1 MQIVKGFELILKK
14 LIIHNMFAYQG
25 KIELDLEPKKDK
37 NIILIGARNGRGK
50 TSLLRIIRILIH
62 GLKDNVEFTLQD
74 EKLRPNDYALGNK
87 QWKGIFHNRFN
98 VDTAS
103 VKGILEFEGKELLI
117 ERNFEKNNRSS
128 FNENIVVTFDSK
140 TELDPQY
147 FLNNIIPKDFAQFF
161 FFDGEKLESIMNT
174 NDLQIKESL
183 EVLLNIK
190 TYEKLIEKIKE
201 SRTKY
206 RKEVQFTKGEK
217 EIERLKIQL
226 EYLKKDTEINEDN
239 IEQVNKEIN
248 EIENSIE
255 NISDETIKLI
265 VDKKVDIQPLQDKRE
280 QIEKELVDLKS
291 YISDKIKNT
300 ELFILMSENLS
311 KSYLDKLEDDTVNY
325 QLDEQ
330 LKLFKRTLNS
340 IVSKVQNNIFD
351 SDIKEIPSEYNLNFD
366 TTEFY
371 QQRIKDESDKAWTD
385 FKKSKQKSIDKQ
397 IIYYNEENKVFLK
410 NVFESKIAI
419 YDRIIKIK
427 SLGKE
432 LRIID
437 ERLEN
442 ETEYASKNNSIIEKR
457 QKEKVRLEEEKS
469 SKIAKKTEIE
479 LFNNEKLRENKKLES
494 EISQL
499 ETKLTLS
506 QPILNAQNLSNEL
519 IDFFEEFKYQ
529 LLNKKVKSL
538 ENEFN
543 RYIVEFAHD
552 EEWIKYLKIDKNF
565 EIKIV
570 DFLERE
576 MPLNSLS
583 AGQRQILA
591 TALIQALGSVSQVKS
606 FICIDTPLARLDKE
620 NRKTIISNYYPNAS
634 KQVIILSSNT
644 EIYPLK
650 EEYAEMKKFIAKE
663 YTIVSNEYKSFFEN
677 GYFQESNR
685 S

>member
-1 MQIVKGFELILKK
+1 LILKK

-62 GLKDNVEFTLQD
+62 GLKENVEFTLQD

-87 QWKGIFHNRFN
+87 RWKGIFHNSFK
-98 VDTAS
+98 VDTSS

-117 ERNFEKNNRSS
+117 ERKFEKNRSS
-128 FNENIVVTFDSK
+128 FDENLIVTFNSK
-140 TELDPQY
+140 KELDPQY

-174 NDLQIKESL
+174 NDLKIKESL

-201 SRTKY
+201 SKSKY
-206 RKEVQFTKGEK
+206 KKQVQFTKGEK

-226 EYLKKDTEINEDN
+226 TGLKKDTEINEDN
-239 IEQVNKEIN
+239 IQQINKEIN
-248 EIENSIE
+248 EIENTVN
-255 NISDETIKLI
+255 NISEQTINLI
-265 VDKKVDIQPLQDKRE
+265 VDKKVDIKPLQDRKE

-291 YISDKIKNT
+291 NISDKVKST
-300 ELFILMSENLS
+300 ELFILMLENLS
-311 KSYLDKLEDDTVNY
+311 KNYLHKLEDDTVNY

-340 IVSKVQNNIFD
+340 IVSKIQNNIFD
-351 SDIKEIPSEYNLNFD
+351 SDIEEIPTEYNLDFD

-371 QQRIKDESDKAWTD
+371 QQRIKDESDKAWID
-385 FKKSKQKSIDKQ
+385 FKQSKQKSIDKQ
-397 IIYYNEENKVFLK
+397 IIYYNEENRVFLK
-410 NVFESKIAI
+410 NVFESRIAI
-419 YDRIIKIK
+419 YDRIIKMK

-432 LRIID
+432 LKIID
-437 ERLEN
+437 EKLEN
-442 ETEYASKNNSIIEKR
+442 ETEYASKNDSIIEKR
-457 QKEKVRLEEEKS
+457 QKEKARLEEEKS
-469 SKIAKKTEIE
+469 LKIEKRTEVK
-479 LFNNEKLRENKKLES
+479 LVNDKKLRENKSLEL
-494 EISQL
+494 EIRLL

-506 QPILNAQNLSNEL
+506 KPVLNAQNLSDEL
-519 IDFFEEFKYQ
+519 ISFFEEFKHQ
-529 LLNKKVKSL
+529 LLNKKVESL

-552 EEWIKYLKIDKNF
+552 EEWIKYVKIDKNF

-644 EIYPLK
+644 EIDPLK

-685 S
+685 K

>member
-1 MQIVKGFELILKK
+1 
-14 LIIHNMFAYQG
+14 MFAYQG

-62 GLKDNVEFTLQD
+62 GLKENVEFTLQD

-87 QWKGIFHNRFN
+87 RWKGIFHNSFK
-98 VDTAS
+98 VDTSS

-117 ERNFEKNNRSS
+117 ERKFEKNRSS
-128 FNENIVVTFDSK
+128 FDENLIVTFNSK
-140 TELDPQY
+140 KELDPQY

-174 NDLQIKESL
+174 NDLKIKESL

-201 SRTKY
+201 SKSKY
-206 RKEVQFTKGEK
+206 KKQVQFTKGEK

-226 EYLKKDTEINEDN
+226 TGLKKDTEINEDN
-239 IEQVNKEIN
+239 IQQINKEIN
-248 EIENSIE
+248 EIENTVN
-255 NISDETIKLI
+255 NISEQTINLI
-265 VDKKVDIQPLQDKRE
+265 VDKKVDIKPLQDRKE

-291 YISDKIKNT
+291 NISDKVKST
-300 ELFILMSENLS
+300 ELFILMLENLS
-311 KSYLDKLEDDTVNY
+311 KNYLHKLEDDTVNY

-340 IVSKVQNNIFD
+340 IVSKIQNNIFD
-351 SDIKEIPSEYNLNFD
+351 SDIEEIPTEYNLDFD

-371 QQRIKDESDKAWTD
+371 QQRIKDESDKAWID
-385 FKKSKQKSIDKQ
+385 FKQSKQKSIDKQ
-397 IIYYNEENKVFLK
+397 IIYYNEENRVFLK
-410 NVFESKIAI
+410 NVFESRIAI
-419 YDRIIKIK
+419 YDRIIKMK

-432 LRIID
+432 LKIID
-437 ERLEN
+437 EKLEN
-442 ETEYASKNNSIIEKR
+442 ETEYASKNDSIIEKR
-457 QKEKVRLEEEKS
+457 QKEKARLEEEKS
-469 SKIAKKTEIE
+469 LKIEKRTEVK
-479 LFNNEKLRENKKLES
+479 LVNDKKLRENKSLEL
-494 EISQL
+494 EIRLL

-506 QPILNAQNLSNEL
+506 KPVLNAQNLSDEL
-519 IDFFEEFKYQ
+519 ISFFEEFKHQ
-529 LLNKKVKSL
+529 LLNKKVESL

-552 EEWIKYLKIDKNF
+552 EEWIKYVKIDKNF

-644 EIYPLK
+644 EIDPLK

-685 S
+685 K

>member
-1 MQIVKGFELILKK
+1 MILKK

-62 GLKDNVEFTLQD
+62 GLKENVEFTLQD

-87 QWKGIFHNRFN
+87 RWKGIFHNSFK
-98 VDTAS
+98 VDTSS

-117 ERNFEKNNRSS
+117 ERKFEKNRSS
-128 FNENIVVTFDSK
+128 FDENLIVTFNSK
-140 TELDPQY
+140 KELDPQY

-174 NDLQIKESL
+174 NDLKIKESL

-201 SRTKY
+201 SKSKY
-206 RKEVQFTKGEK
+206 KKQVQFTKGEK

-226 EYLKKDTEINEDN
+226 TGLKKDTEINEDN
-239 IEQVNKEIN
+239 IQQINKEIN
-248 EIENSIE
+248 EIENTVN
-255 NISDETIKLI
+255 NISEQTINLI
-265 VDKKVDIQPLQDKRE
+265 VDKKVDIKPLQDRKE

-291 YISDKIKNT
+291 NISDKVKST
-300 ELFILMSENLS
+300 ELFILMLENLS
-311 KSYLDKLEDDTVNY
+311 KNYLHKLEDDTVNY

-340 IVSKVQNNIFD
+340 IVSKIQNNIFD
-351 SDIKEIPSEYNLNFD
+351 SDIEEIPTEYNLDFD

-371 QQRIKDESDKAWTD
+371 QQRIKDESDKAWID
-385 FKKSKQKSIDKQ
+385 FKQSKQKSIDKQ
-397 IIYYNEENKVFLK
+397 IIYYNEENRVFLK
-410 NVFESKIAI
+410 NVFESRIAI
-419 YDRIIKIK
+419 YDRIIKMK

-432 LRIID
+432 LKIID
-437 ERLEN
+437 EKLEN
-442 ETEYASKNNSIIEKR
+442 ETEYASKNDSIIEKR
-457 QKEKVRLEEEKS
+457 QKEKARLEEEKS
-469 SKIAKKTEIE
+469 LKIEKRTEVK
-479 LFNNEKLRENKKLES
+479 LVNDKKLRENKSLEL
-494 EISQL
+494 EIRLL

-506 QPILNAQNLSNEL
+506 KPVLNAQNLSDEL
-519 IDFFEEFKYQ
+519 ISFFEEFKHQ
-529 LLNKKVKSL
+529 LLNKKVESL

-552 EEWIKYLKIDKNF
+552 EEWIKYVKIDKNF

-644 EIYPLK
+644 EIDPLK

-685 S
+685 K